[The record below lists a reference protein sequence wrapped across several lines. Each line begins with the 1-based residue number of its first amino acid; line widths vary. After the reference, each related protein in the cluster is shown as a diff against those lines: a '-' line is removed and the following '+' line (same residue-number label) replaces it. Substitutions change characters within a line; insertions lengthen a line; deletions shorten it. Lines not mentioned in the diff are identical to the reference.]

1 MSLPDNTAGT
11 RARFRAAAELSP
23 LRMRS
28 GAATRFTAPGSVTNG
43 QFGLF
48 EWDLGAKGSGPAPHF
63 HKTFSESFYILSGRV
78 GLYDGHGWISSG
90 PGDFLYV
97 PMSGVHAFRNDS
109 DTAARMLILFSPA
122 PPREKYFEALA
133 EIGESGRTLS
143 YDEWTELFAAHD
155 QYRAE

>member
-1 MSLPDNTAGT
+1 MAWID
-11 RARFRAAAELSP
+11 ARPAIKKKYCETP
-23 LRMRS
+23 G
-28 GAATRFTAPGSVTNG
+28 GA
-43 QFGLF
+43 
-48 EWDLGAKGSGPAPHF
+48 DPHF
-63 HKTFSESFYILSGRV
+63 HKTFSESFYILSGKV
-78 GLYDGHGWISSG
+78 GLYDGDDWITSG

-109 DTAARMLILFSPA
+109 DDPASMLILFAPG

-133 EIGESGRTLS
+133 QIGESGRTLS